1 MKCDCGYTAFYY
13 QKFAGN
19 KKWNVYKCGHAM
31 IESKKKTK
39 CDMNIC
45 EYISEINCPETKK
58 HIVHIQKE
66 KIDAE
71 KLYRDDL
78 QKYIHLCKITQKFS
92 KKYRWNYIANINFLL
107 KKLNFD
113 LYFEDKET
121 LESLKHRIKNK
132 YVPRVIK
139 KTEFPIKLVD
149 YPDYLAV
156 LKKEPII
163 IEKKKKKSEKIKK
176 KHFLLE
182 GDDQEELE
190 ENQNKNENKLSE
202 EILPSDAESDS
213 EDEGDNTFDID
224 NYDSGEDYEDFDDGG
239 AFSD

>member
-13 QKFAGN
+13 QKFVDN

-58 HIVHIQKE
+58 HVVHIQKE
-66 KIDAE
+66 KIDVE

-78 QKYIHLCKITQKFS
+78 QKYIHLCEITQKFS
-92 KKYRWNYIANINFLL
+92 KKYRWNYISNINFLL
-107 KKLNFD
+107 RKLNFD

-132 YVPRVIK
+132 CVPRLIK
-139 KTEFPIKLVD
+139 KSEFPIKLAD

-156 LKKEPII
+156 LKKEPNVFVKKTRKN
-163 IEKKKKKSEKIKK
+163 KKKNILLTIKKSEVS
-176 KHFLLE
+176 E
-182 GDDQEELE
+182 EPETQEEC
-190 ENQNKNENKLSE
+190 ENKPKE
-202 EILPSDAESDS
+202 EILHSDEESDS
-213 EDEGDNTFDID
+213 EDEGDNTFGID